1 MKMMIEMMMQMVCWK
16 AVKKKTILTMITKT
30 MLPMKRKQITKQIK
44 N

>member
-1 MKMMIEMMMQMVCWK
+1 MVRWK
-16 AVKKKTILTMITKT
+16 AVKKKTILTMITKMI